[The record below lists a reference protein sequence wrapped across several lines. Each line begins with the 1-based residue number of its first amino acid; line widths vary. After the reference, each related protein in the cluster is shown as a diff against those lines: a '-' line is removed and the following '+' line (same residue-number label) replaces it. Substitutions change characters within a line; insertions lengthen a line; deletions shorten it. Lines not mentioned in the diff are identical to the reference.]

1 MNKLII
7 SARSYEDSKEAKR
20 LLKNEILSSRKE
32 KRGLRVV
39 TTNVEGLNRYLVY
52 EKGTKELLAF
62 FYNDKPELKKCKNL
76 HYVCYQGKDR
86 WYGCFGMN
94 INPETRDI
102 RFESCSNMKYV
113 DIDIIEDNK
122 TKLDE
127 GIYKKL

>member
-1 MNKLII
+1 MFII
-7 SARSYEDSKEAKR
+7 SKRPYEDSEISKELVK
-20 LLKNEILSSRKE
+20 KE
-32 KRGLRVV
+32 KLLARLGGRKINVV
-39 TTNVEGLNRYLVY
+39 NTDIKGLNRYLIY

-62 FYNDKPELKKCKNL
+62 FYNDKPELKNYKNL
-76 HYVCYQGKDR
+76 HYVCYRGEDR

-102 RFESCSNMKYV
+102 KFESCSNMKYV
-113 DIDIIEDNK
+113 DIDIVGDNK